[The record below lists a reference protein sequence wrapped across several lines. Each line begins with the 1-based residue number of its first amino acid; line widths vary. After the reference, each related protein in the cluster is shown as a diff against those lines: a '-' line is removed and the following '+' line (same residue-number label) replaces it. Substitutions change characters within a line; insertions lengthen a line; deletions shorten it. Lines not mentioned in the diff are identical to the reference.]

1 MINYDEKFKSIE
13 TGPKTTILKE
23 ALELC
28 TVCLWLDEKNE
39 HIKGLNIRP
48 ETQKRQGLDKGFQ
61 KKEISGTE
69 DNPKN

>member
-48 ETQKRQGLDKGFQ
+48 ET
-61 KKEISGTE
+61 
-69 DNPKN
+69 